1 MHACRWYGDEYSRKR
16 DDELLPIDQESLHL
30 KSASSSQL
38 RDSTITTA
46 NAGRALELQVH
57 IASLRHHGTLQ
68 QPESES
74 LQSNERA
81 HPVAGEEE
89 EENPVIIE
97 NSDNSD
103 NSAFGIKKSLTSN
116 LKDQEQH
123 TEVKNS
129 PGVHDMNFGSHTKD
143 ISPVVKVR
151 DTEHSNNDHLTR
163 YGHDASNGSSP
174 ELERD
179 CVLRGRRE
187 RGRRRELEGAGES
200 VRHRSSSE
208 WSHRSSHISLSSM
221 DSNEVV
227 ICKTPTTL
235 LSPGGAERGG
245 EDSSSSCDLFHPSPG
260 HYADSECI
268 REGKREGETVES
280 GEEESERT
288 VESIVVE
295 SSSSSR
301 ASSVALVASPHSPRV
316 IEKQGKASPGSRLP
330 GTSTSIPDF
339 SIPEFS
345 IPNIVIP
352 EISIPDVSV
361 SNISVPDVTTP
372 DVSVPNVTTPDFS
385 LPDYSPV
392 NDYSFGAFDDDIVSY
407 PSASLEQEPVEPA
420 PLKLVTPVNNR
431 TVTVLPESVDTVKRK
446 SQCFKTPASCRVE
459 LQTDDDITPMPDFR
473 GMRTPCLKGECARF
487 GVKAMAKKKMIAKLS
502 EIYEHTHPLVGKLY
516 LLFAKYSDN
525 IMITITT
532 SLRGQNSIKLIV
544 KIMFLRGQY
553 YYYWNT
559 NLLPRLE

>member
-1 MHACRWYGDEYSRKR
+1 MHAYRWYGDEYSGKK
-16 DDELLPIDQESLHL
+16 DDELFPVDQESLHL
-30 KSASSSQL
+30 KSLSSSQL
-38 RDSTITTA
+38 RDSNITTTS
-46 NAGRALELQVH
+46 AGRALELQVLV
-57 IASLRHHGTLQ
+57 ASPRRHGTLQ
-68 QPESES
+68 RRELKSP
-74 LQSNERA
+74 QSNKRA

-89 EENPVIIE
+89 GENPVIIE
-97 NSDNSD
+97 NSDDSD
-103 NSAFGIKKSLTSN
+103 GSALGIEKTPTGD
-116 LKDQEQH
+116 LKGKQKHIEI
-123 TEVKNS
+123 KNS

-143 ISPVVKVR
+143 VSPVMKIG
-151 DTEHSNNDHLTR
+151 DTDHSNNDHLTR

-179 CVLRGRRE
+179 CVCVSRGRRK
-187 RGRRRELEGAGES
+187 ELEGAGES

-208 WSHRSSHISLSSM
+208 WSHRSSHISLSSV

-268 REGKREGETVES
+268 SEGEREGETVES

-345 IPNIVIP
+345 IPDIVIP

-361 SNISVPDVTTP
+361 SNISVLDVTTP
-372 DVSVPNVTTPDFS
+372 DVSVSNVTTPDFS

-446 SQCFKTPASCRVE
+446 SQCFKTPASCGVE

-525 IMITITT
+525 IMTLYHIYHYKPTWSKFRKIDCENNVFKRTI
-532 SLRGQNSIKLIV
+532 
-544 KIMFLRGQY
+544 
-553 YYYWNT
+553 
-559 NLLPRLE
+559 LLEYQLAPET

>member
-1 MHACRWYGDEYSRKR
+1 MMHACRWYGNEHGGKK
-16 DDELLPIDQESLHL
+16 DDELLPVDRESLWL

-38 RDSTITTA
+38 RDSTDTMA
-46 NAGRALELQVH
+46 NAGRALKLQVNV
-57 IASLRHHGTLQ
+57 ASPKHHGTLQ
-68 QPESES
+68 RPESES
-74 LQSNERA
+74 PQSNERA

-89 EENPVIIE
+89 GENPVIIE
-97 NSDNSD
+97 NSDDSD
-103 NSAFGIKKSLTSN
+103 NSALGIKKSPTSN
-116 LKDQEQH
+116 LKDQEQD
-123 TEVKNS
+123 TEIKNS
-129 PGVHDMNFGSHTKD
+129 PGVHDLNFGSHAKEVG
-143 ISPVVKVR
+143 PVMKTG
-151 DTEHSNNDHLTR
+151 DTDHSNNDHLTR

-179 CVLRGRRE
+179 CVLRGRR
-187 RGRRRELEGAGES
+187 RRRELEGAGES
-200 VRHRSSSE
+200 VRHCLSSD
-208 WSHRSSHISLSSM
+208 WSQRSSHISLSSV

-245 EDSSSSCDLFHPSPG
+245 EDSSSSSDLFHHSPG

-268 REGKREGETVES
+268 DEGEREGETVEN

-301 ASSVALVASPHSPRV
+301 ASSVALITSPHSPRL
-316 IEKQGKASPGSRLP
+316 IEKQEKASRDNRLP
-330 GTSTSIPDF
+330 GTSTSTV
-339 SIPEFS
+339 SIPEFT
-345 IPNIVIP
+345 IPDIVIP
-352 EISIPDVSV
+352 EISIPDISI

-372 DVSVPNVTTPDFS
+372 DISVPHVTTPDFS

-407 PSASLEQEPVEPA
+407 PSASLEQEPVEPT

-431 TVTVLPESVDTVKRK
+431 TVTMVPESVDTVKRK
-446 SQCFKTPASCRVE
+446 SQSFKTPASCGVE

-487 GVKAMAKKKMIAKLS
+487 GMKAMAKKKMIAKLS

-516 LLFAKYSDN
+516 LL
-525 IMITITT
+525 
-532 SLRGQNSIKLIV
+532 L
-544 KIMFLRGQY
+544 
-553 YYYWNT
+553 
-559 NLLPRLE
+559 